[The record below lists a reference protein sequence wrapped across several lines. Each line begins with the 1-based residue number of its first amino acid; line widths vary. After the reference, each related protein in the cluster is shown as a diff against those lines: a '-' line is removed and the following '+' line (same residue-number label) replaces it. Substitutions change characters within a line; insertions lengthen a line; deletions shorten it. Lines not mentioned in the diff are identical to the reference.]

1 MKLTRLDRLARA
13 GYSARAVIYGLL
25 GYLALT
31 TSHLA
36 TKGPQG
42 EFELLR
48 SIPGGRG
55 ILLVLAAGLLAY
67 GLYKLV
73 GALLDADHHGSDI
86 KGGAERAGAAIG
98 GFAYLTLGWTAFRLA
113 RDMGMDTGGNGS
125 KEAAAATLQMPLG
138 SLALAL
144 AGAGFLL
151 AAAVQLRSAI
161 TKRFMKYL
169 ESGAPR
175 FTCTIGRIGLAA
187 RAIVFAVIGGSLIRA
202 AWHEDERH
210 VRDLGG
216 ALGALRESQLLYL
229 AVATGLIVFAIYSA
243 IEARYRIVPRLD
255 PIAAGRRL
263 AS

>member
-1 MKLTRLDRLARA
+1 MTLTRLDRLARA

-42 EFELLR
+42 EFQLLR
-48 SIPGGRG
+48 TIPGGRG
-55 ILLVLAAGLLAY
+55 ILLILAAGLLAY
-67 GLYKLV
+67 GLYKLAS
-73 GALLDADHHGSDI
+73 ALMDADHHGGGI
-86 KGGAERAGAAIG
+86 KGGAERGGAAIG
-98 GFAYLTLGWTAFRLA
+98 GFAYLALGWTAIRLA
-113 RDMGMDTGGNGS
+113 RDIGS
-125 KEAAAATLQMPLG
+125 DPGTSGSREAAAATLEMPMG
-138 SLALAL
+138 NLALAL

-151 AAAVQLRSAI
+151 AAAVQLRSGI
-161 TKRFMKYL
+161 KKRFMKYL

-175 FTCTIGRIGLAA
+175 YTCTMGRIGLAA

-202 AWHEDERH
+202 AWHDDERH

-216 ALGALRESQLLYL
+216 ALGALRENQLLYL
-229 AVATGLIVFAIYSA
+229 AVATGLIVFAVYSA

-255 PIAAGRRL
+255 PIAAGKHL